1 MPSMSQSE
9 IDGFLREPRIGV
21 LCTNDLDGSPNGV
34 PVWFEWD
41 GERSGMFSHASHKK
55 IARLENDPRASLLV
69 AREVGEL
76 EAWVAVDGVVL
87 ITEEKEGVVPPMERL
102 AARYWVDEDPAVA
115 KAHAETVEMWRKAVA
130 DLRVLTI
137 EPEEIRSYRA

>member
-1 MPSMSQSE
+1 MPAMSRSE
-9 IDGFLREPRIGV
+9 VDEFLSEPRIGV

-41 GERSGMFSHASHKK
+41 GERILMFSSASHKK

-69 AREVGEL
+69 AREVGEP
-76 EAWVAVDGVVL
+76 EAWVAVDGVVT
-87 ITEEKEGVVPPMERL
+87 IGEEGVVPLMERL

-115 KAHAETVEMWRKAVA
+115 AAHAETVETWRRAA
-130 DLRVLTI
+130 AQLRVLTI
-137 EPEEIRSYRA
+137 EPDEIRSYRA

>member
-9 IDGFLREPRIGV
+9 IDEFLRETRIGV

-41 GERSGMFSHASHKK
+41 GERIRMFSLVSHKMT
-55 IARLENDPRASLLV
+55 RLENDPRASLLV
-69 AREVGEL
+69 AREVGEP
-76 EAWVAVDGVVL
+76 EAWVAVDGVVA
-87 ITEEKEGVVPPMERL
+87 ITEEEGVVLLMDRL

-115 KAHAETVEMWRKAVA
+115 KAHAETLELWRRAAA

-137 EPEEIRSYRA
+137 EPEKIRSYRA

>member
-1 MPSMSQSE
+1 MSRPE
-9 IDGFLREPRIGV
+9 IDEFLRETRIGV

-41 GERSGMFSHASHKK
+41 GERIRMFSHASHKK

-69 AREVGEL
+69 ARELGEP
-76 EAWVAVDGVVL
+76 EAWVAVDGVVS
-87 ITEEKEGVVPPMERL
+87 ISEEGVVPLMERL
-102 AARYWVDEDPAVA
+102 AARYWVDEDPAA
-115 KAHAETVEMWRKAVA
+115 ARAHAEVVDLWRGAAA

-137 EPEEIRSYRA
+137 VPDEVRSYGV

>member
-1 MPSMSQSE
+1 MPTMSQSE
-9 IDGFLREPRIGV
+9 IDKFLSEPRIGV

-41 GERSGMFSHASHKK
+41 GERITMFSSASHKK

-69 AREVGEL
+69 AREVGEP
-76 EAWVAVDGVVL
+76 EAWVAVDGVVS
-87 ITEEKEGVVPPMERL
+87 IGEEGVVRLMERL

-115 KAHAETVEMWRKAVA
+115 KAHAETVDMWCRAA
-130 DLRVLTI
+130 ARLRVLTI
-137 EPEEIRSYRA
+137 VPEEIRSYRA